1 MKRRNI
7 LFLVLTV
14 LLAGV
19 LLAWGRFGPAPHG
32 RVGAPEGPGVKTPEA
47 SVTAEPS
54 PGSAVAPA
62 RSGGVAPSPGFRPAQ
77 GEPFSREDLEAAR
90 TPRGDVITGKQ
101 GEAVFDP
108 ASIHPAVGD
117 MARQAKEIIEELDK
131 RTLETT
137 EKALG
142 ALPFVYIRPEKA
154 ELRPSG
160 DGVKL
165 TITVDPEDI
174 SFGAKC
180 RDGSAPAAEASSE
193 DDKEGQK
200 QGR

>member
-1 MKRRNI
+1 M
-7 LFLVLTV
+7 
-14 LLAGV
+14 
-19 LLAWGRFGPAPHG
+19 
-32 RVGAPEGPGVKTPEA
+32 KTPEA

-62 RSGGVAPSPGFRPAQ
+62 RSGGVAASPGFRPAQ

-101 GEAVFDP
+101 GETVFDP